1 MFFLYYWWI
10 IFKYSLIVYNVE
22 GERMKKMVVCIM
34 SFLSVLIICSVSYQ
48 PVIVVQAINTNS
60 DDNMSKL
67 LLNIDNT
74 GKGLSSF
81 LKWLVW
87 VLGRIVNIIW
97 SGILLLL
104 RPILAPIFWI
114 LFVIF
119 KLIVPS

>member
-1 MFFLYYWWI
+1 
-10 IFKYSLIVYNVE
+10 
-22 GERMKKMVVCIM
+22 MKKMVVCII

-114 LFVIF
+114 LFVIL